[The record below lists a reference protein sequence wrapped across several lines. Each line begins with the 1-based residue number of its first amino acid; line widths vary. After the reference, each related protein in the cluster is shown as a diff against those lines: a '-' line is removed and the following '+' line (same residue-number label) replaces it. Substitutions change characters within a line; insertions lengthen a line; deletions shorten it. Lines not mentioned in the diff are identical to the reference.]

1 MSAASS
7 LLSQWLCAET
17 STVDAVAT
25 VVICFIVSK
34 CLLKLMVYGRP
45 GIVGVNVTSA
55 VVPEQEHEPDPV
67 QTLLLHMVVMIVRGR
82 RQKHLHVH

>member
-1 MSAASS
+1 M
-7 LLSQWLCAET
+7 LSQLLLFC
-17 STVDAVAT
+17 V
-25 VVICFIVSK
+25 IVSK
-34 CLLKLMVYGRP
+34 YFLNLMVCGRP

-55 VVPEQEHEPDPV
+55 VVPEQEHEPDLA